1 MAAYNL
7 IATTTVGSGGA
18 ASIDFTSIPATYTDL
33 QIVASVRTDESNTFA
48 ALYIKFNNNTS
59 SYSSRMLF
67 GNGVSAGSL
76 TKSTTETVDINA
88 ASNTASV
95 FTNLSVYIPNY
106 AGGNNK
112 SFSIDSAHE
121 QNGTAAYAEM
131 TGNLWSNTSAINQ
144 VTFYLA
150 STFKF
155 VQYSSVSLYGI
166 KNS

>member
-18 ASIDFTSIPATYTDL
+18 ASIDFTGIPATYTDL
-33 QIVASVRTDESNTFA
+33 QILASIRTDEANTFSY
-48 ALYIKFNNNTS
+48 LFIKFNNNTT
-59 SYSSRMLF
+59 SYSQRMLF
-67 GNGVSAGSL
+67 GNGSGTGS
-76 TKSTTETVDINA
+76 STFATTQTVDINA

-121 QNGTAAYAEM
+121 QNGTSAYGEM
-131 TGNLWSNTSAINQ
+131 TANLWSNTSAINQ
-144 VTFYLA
+144 VTFYL
-150 STFKF
+150 SGSFKF
-155 VQYSSVSLYGI
+155 VEYSSASLYGI